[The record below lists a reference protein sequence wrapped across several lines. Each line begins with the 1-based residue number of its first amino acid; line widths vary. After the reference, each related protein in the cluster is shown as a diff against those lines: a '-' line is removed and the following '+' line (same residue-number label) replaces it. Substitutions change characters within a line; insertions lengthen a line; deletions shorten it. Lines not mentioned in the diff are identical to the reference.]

1 MIPIPLFLAIF
12 ALWALCLIGCVVVAW
27 NSGKRHGRYDL
38 LREQDEKEKRYLDR
52 F

>member
-12 ALWALCLIGCVVVAW
+12 ALCALCLIGVGFTFW
-27 NSGKRHGRYDL
+27 HSGKRHGRYEV
-38 LREQDEKEKRYLDR
+38 LREIDEKENRYLDR